1 MNLLSTTKVI
11 SLAMSVFPLTGFS
24 QIKDSLA
31 IDVVYMPVPPRQ
43 EVLFIINGAPMPDLF
58 FDAIDADRVKDLGVF
73 KMDTL
78 VKGRA
83 FNGVIR
89 VTMKDEYVPSIISLT
104 ALKRKYTSLQAGPTV
119 FMWNSQLISGNQ
131 DDVLVDEK
139 YIYRIQVNKVADKEE
154 GKYINVVNLLTRSA
168 FSASTPFPFQQ
179 KAERKYRKQQDDRT
193 PICFTVHEL
202 AFSG

>member
-78 VKGRA
+78 AKGHA

-89 VTMKDEYVPSIISLT
+89 VTMKDEYAPSFISLT

-119 FMWNSQLISGNQ
+119 FMWNSKLINGNQ
-131 DDVLVDEK
+131 DELLVDEK

-154 GKYINVVNLLTRSA
+154 GKYINVVNLLTRSKMN
-168 FSASTPFPFQQ
+168 T
-179 KAERKYRKQQDDRT
+179 RKPNEIWLRGNGIEPAANHFDGFRPVQRQ
-193 PICFTVHEL
+193 EL
-202 AFSG
+202 